1 MLFALLPPRVLSWSN
16 DRGSISLRELA
27 FHLRLQE
34 FPGQKNLP
42 CLDLIAEWSEPAS
55 LENSLRITLK
65 VSREF
70 VESSLGFERIWKF
83 LQEPVKRSK
92 DLGSTVF
99 LHQLLKNDACANVLM
114 ETKTNRVF
122 EAIVYFRN
130 CVIHIH
136 KFVLKHCI
144 LRMQR
149 SKTRHCDGILG
160 CESR

>member
-1 MLFALLPPRVLSWSN
+1 MCAHCGV
-16 DRGSISLRELA
+16 G
-27 FHLRLQE
+27 
-34 FPGQKNLP
+34 NLP
-42 CLDLIAEWSEPAS
+42 CFDLNS

-70 VESSLGFERIWKF
+70 VESCLGFEWIWKF

-99 LHQLLKNDACANVLM
+99 LHQLLKNDGCANVLM

-130 CVIHIH
+130 CVIRIH

-149 SKTRHCDGILG
+149 RCAIVIRPSSLYATQVARGLWQQEAMSVIERLNGQSKAPTAT
-160 CESR
+160 SS